1 MWRRVLRIAPAPF
14 ANMMLRA
21 ADAVARRVPSV
32 ADMLISVWV
41 RR

>member
-1 MWRRVLRIAPAPF
+1 MWRRALRIVPAPV
-14 ANMMLRA
+14 ANIMLRA
-21 ADAVARRVPSV
+21 GDAVARRVPSV

>member
-1 MWRRVLRIAPAPF
+1 
-14 ANMMLRA
+14 MMLRG

-41 RR
+41 RRDAGA